1 MRGFRFVTTLVLEF
15 RETERDDRT
24 KFSTFHSSSKTEM
37 IIIQSGIDN
46 VFESIYSTIIK
57 ITRIFGKRFSL
68 HH

>member
-1 MRGFRFVTTLVLEF
+1 MRGFKFVTTLVLEF

-24 KFSTFHSSSKTEM
+24 KFGTFPSSSKTEM
-37 IIIQSGIDN
+37 IIIQSGIDD

-68 HH
+68 YH

>member
-1 MRGFRFVTTLVLEF
+1 MRGFKFVTTLVLEF

-24 KFSTFHSSSKTEM
+24 KFITFHSSSNTEM

-68 HH
+68 YH

>member
-1 MRGFRFVTTLVLEF
+1 MRGFKFVTTLVLES

-37 IIIQSGIDN
+37 IIIQSGIDD

-68 HH
+68 YH